1 MAIKKQEKV
10 LQYTAVFEPAEEGGY
25 IVFVP
30 ALPGC
35 ASQGETFEDA
45 QQNIHDALEG
55 YLTTLQ
61 EAGDDIPQESD
72 NTIYSRVLSSLPE

>member
-1 MAIKKQEKV
+1 MTIKKQAKV

-35 ASQGETFEDA
+35 ASQGETFEEA
-45 QQNIHDALEG
+45 QHNIHDALNG
-55 YLTTLQ
+55 YLATLQ
-61 EAGDDIPQESD
+61 EAGDDIPQEAD
-72 NTIYSRVLSSLPE
+72 NTIYSCRKKH